1 MFKKIT
7 SVVAAVA
14 MTIAGF
20 GALPAQAVNYA
31 PNSGAVVTSA
41 TWQST
46 LPSNGQ
52 FTIPANT
59 NYFNITKRWDFRGLS
74 TADIVSKPVSVEW
87 TLTKPDGTSLTQASS
102 SMNGFYASVN
112 GSISS
117 NSGSFVNDYPMSG
130 YTINLAGA
138 NGVTYNTGTLNFN
151 ISTNG
156 SVTSTIPAGTYTL
169 AVTVKVDGSVYNS
182 FTTAGGDT
190 ASVGRNELT
199 INSRKTLGLSNDV
212 SFPGGSTYTVSSL
225 TCLDTNQ
232 LAVNDVVTFR
242 HVVDGSEV
250 ASNTQGADRYVSAEI
265 FNGTGNRW
273 ISTGFA
279 NNHTNVTITQQML
292 DGGVQIT
299 GGTEFLDANGTDPA
313 KTADNSIAAGLH
325 NIGISATKADGTEVT
340 AACNPTVSGTPV
352 ATLNGTNVAV
362 TLNGSFPSNGQRTYT
377 CQAYKASDN
386 TLVGSAIYAN
396 TGTYDQVSGG
406 YTSITCGTMSG
417 LPGGVAIYV
426 KVIAGLYDFP
436 TWSGA
441 SAASNTVTVPLS
453 GITFTSTASN
463 GTNFGDAKAVTP
475 FDLVSL
481 PGTLSQFSNVV
492 AEPSGGA
499 YEFSRR
505 DNALAVRHLTATGLD
520 STFGTATAT
529 APSSAYA
536 FGSGFHGT
544 LTSPKPFVTV
554 LPYSQ
559 SADLTII
566 DFNSNGTAG
575 STRAVSSTQ
584 VVDLCKS
591 TFGNSVTMAPIMS
604 AVSAPTTDVYVQVSC
619 QITGINA
626 TQNWMLMKVAM
637 TGNAAPTLVA
647 KLYEGTSE
655 FPTISMSGS
664 QGSGPAV
671 PVTLNWTATG
681 AAPQLTFAV
690 QPMKS
695 TCGNGPCTYTFG
707 SAKAVRISAA
717 GAATSADLNLP
728 APAAGSTLSL
738 NMLPVNFGTIIL
750 NRYESTSAMPPV
762 STRTTYKVG
771 ATGAASA
778 LTPTWD
784 TTAGLS
790 GVSSVGTVV
799 GTTSDGQMV
808 FLRGE
813 AGISGNKYKLAKMN
827 LTTGAVTT
835 FGELVTFTVS
845 GQPSTYFAP
854 LAGNGVLIAGPST
867 VNSGKID
874 MIVIAGASATPTPT
888 PTIPVPTQGQN
899 TDLGLGLNA
908 GGNKIEITGTLLT
921 AVTGVTFNGVALA
934 AGKFVKT
941 ATKITITVPA
951 GTTGTVPVA
960 LVYAGGTIPVGN
972 YEYIGATKVSQTL
985 AISAGSEIFSVGDA
999 DRVLAPTSTYDD
1011 DGDSNTAAVDTGL
1024 DVTIVSKTPAICTVT
1039 QNLLHFVASGTC
1051 TIEGTQAGNARFA
1064 AGLKVTKVFYVLP
1077 TYTGASALY
1086 STDGGKPTITL
1097 TGTGLTSVSAVK
1109 LGNQVVTDVKSNATG
1124 TLLTVKIPVADS
1136 TNAANNVA
1144 DLKLVYGSPA
1154 NPVTMDTQDD
1164 FTFVGGTKMTQT
1176 ITFTTG
1182 SSATYGDAIR
1192 SLTASSTDSNSNSLD
1207 VVITF
1212 KSSTPAVCSVV
1223 DGDLRFLAS
1232 GNCTVVASQ
1241 PGNAGLAA
1249 AQNVSQTITVA
1260 KKDQVITIADTTLEI
1275 TDVQTV
1281 SAGVSL
1287 DSEPEMEVDYSVDNE
1302 DICTV
1307 DGDGMITGV
1316 GAGTCVITVSEVGD
1330 ARYNAATSADGFT
1343 ITVVVTTS
1351 TAPQVDLAD
1360 AEGDGNSPAAAI
1372 ANGGLKTF
1380 TSTNDPG
1387 FQLAWDKAS
1396 GKLIPRATGIYTGF
1410 IQAKLTFTKNGVTY
1424 TCTNVFGSNAVMK
1437 NKKPAEKKA
1446 AKASKVF
1453 STTAAFCTD
1462 ANEIKSSLFT
1472 NVVLNPTNFAKIK
1485 PSAKVA
1491 GAVGTV
1497 GTKKYEAAA
1506 FPQLKNFTGTVS
1518 IEIKRFRAWPTTGVN
1533 VTGDK
1538 KTGKKIP
1545 VTTRNTS
1552 VVLQ

>member
-1 MFKKIT
+1 
-7 SVVAAVA
+7 
-14 MTIAGF
+14 
-20 GALPAQAVNYA
+20 
-31 PNSGAVVTSA
+31 
-41 TWQST
+41 
-46 LPSNGQ
+46 
-52 FTIPANT
+52 
-59 NYFNITKRWDFRGLS
+59 
-74 TADIVSKPVSVEW
+74 
-87 TLTKPDGTSLTQASS
+87 
-102 SMNGFYASVN
+102 
-112 GSISS
+112 
-117 NSGSFVNDYPMSG
+117 
-130 YTINLAGA
+130 
-138 NGVTYNTGTLNFN
+138 
-151 ISTNG
+151 
-156 SVTSTIPAGTYTL
+156 
-169 AVTVKVDGSVYNS
+169 
-182 FTTAGGDT
+182 
-190 ASVGRNELT
+190 
-199 INSRKTLGLSNDV
+199 
-212 SFPGGSTYTVSSL
+212 
-225 TCLDTNQ
+225 
-232 LAVNDVVTFR
+232 
-242 HVVDGSEV
+242 
-250 ASNTQGADRYVSAEI
+250 
-265 FNGTGNRW
+265 
-273 ISTGFA
+273 
-279 NNHTNVTITQQML
+279 
-292 DGGVQIT
+292 
-299 GGTEFLDANGTDPA
+299 
-313 KTADNSIAAGLH
+313 
-325 NIGISATKADGTEVT
+325 
-340 AACNPTVSGTPV
+340 
-352 ATLNGTNVAV
+352 
-362 TLNGSFPSNGQRTYT
+362 
-377 CQAYKASDN
+377 
-386 TLVGSAIYAN
+386 
-396 TGTYDQVSGG
+396 
-406 YTSITCGTMSG
+406 
-417 LPGGVAIYV
+417 
-426 KVIAGLYDFP
+426 
-436 TWSGA
+436 
-441 SAASNTVTVPLS
+441 
-453 GITFTSTASN
+453 
-463 GTNFGDAKAVTP
+463 
-475 FDLVSL
+475 
-481 PGTLSQFSNVV
+481 
-492 AEPSGGA
+492 
-499 YEFSRR
+499 
-505 DNALAVRHLTATGLD
+505 
-520 STFGTATAT
+520 
-529 APSSAYA
+529 
-536 FGSGFHGT
+536 
-544 LTSPKPFVTV
+544 
-554 LPYSQ
+554 PYSQ

-575 STRAVSSTQ
+575 STRSVTSTQ
-584 VVDLCKS
+584 VLDLCKS
-591 TFGNSVTMAPIMS
+591 TFGNSVTMTPIMS

-695 TCGNGPCTYTFG
+695 TCGNGPCTYNFG

-750 NRYESTSAMPPV
+750 NRYENTSAMPPV

-784 TTAGLS
+784 TTAGFS
-790 GVSSVGTVV
+790 GVSSVGTVA

-835 FGELVTFTVS
+835 FGELVTYTVS

-874 MIVIAGASATPTPT
+874 IIVIAGASATPTPT

-1039 QNLLHFVASGTC
+1039 QNLLHFVAAGTC

-1077 TYTGASALY
+1077 TYTGASSLY

-1097 TGTGLTSVSAVK
+1097 TGTGLTSVSAVMI
-1109 LGNQVVTDVKSNATG
+1109 GNQVITGVKANATG
-1124 TLLTVKIPVADS
+1124 TLLTVKVPAADP
-1136 TNAANNVA
+1136 TNAANDSA
-1144 DLKLVYGSPA
+1144 DLKLVYGNPA
-1154 NPVTMDTQDD
+1154 SSQILDTLDD
-1164 FTFVGGTKMTQT
+1164 FTFVGGTKIAQT
-1176 ITFTTG
+1176 INLNNPPT
-1182 SSATYGDAIR
+1182 SATYGDGV
-1192 SLTASSTDSNSNSLD
+1192 LTLAPTSKDANDNLLD
-1207 VVITF
+1207 VVISI
-1212 KSSTPAVCSVV
+1212 KSTTPAVCSV
-1223 DGDLRFLAS
+1223 DGYEVTFLA
-1232 GNCTVVASQ
+1232 GGDCKLVASQ
-1241 PGNAGLAA
+1241 AGNAGVAKAA
-1249 AQNVSQTITVA
+1249 DVQIPTIAVA

-1316 GAGTCVITVSEVGD
+1316 GEGTCVITVSEVGD

-1343 ITVVVTTS
+1343 ITVVVTT
-1351 TAPQVDLAD
+1351 AAEPADVAD
-1360 AEGDGNSPAAAI
+1360 AEGDGNAPAAAI
-1372 ANGGLKTF
+1372 GNGGIKTF
-1380 TSTNDPG
+1380 TPTNDPS

-1453 STTAAFCTD
+1453 ATNTAFCTD

-1472 NVVLNPTNFAKIK
+1472 NVVLNPANFAKIK

-1506 FPQLKNFTGTVS
+1506 FAALKGGVGLTNVT
-1518 IEIKRFRAWPTTGVN
+1518 IEVKRFRAWPTTGVN